1 MILIFFHKKKKY
13 MENHVKGEVESDS
26 SFLEAIALEQRLQQL
41 VVCALRDKDTVKEG
55 GIYAYIATWA
65 AREDWNA
72 QQMRATIRPPSASS
86 RIGSRL
92 PKTTS
97 PMAKPAD
104 KAAADKAAADKEL
117 AKPAGSQ
124 QKGLCLLSS
133 RQWTVPR
140 RTFSLSPWS
149 IKPWIWQPPNVATDS
164 YRSPDFRAG
173 ALAKT
178 DVPR

>member
-1 MILIFFHKKKKY
+1 MLPISPLFSRYTCTSVGPTVTRGHCFHGPLFPWHY
-13 MENHVKGEVESDS
+13 HR
-26 SFLEAIALEQRLQQL
+26 Q
-41 VVCALRDKDTVKEG
+41 DK
-55 GIYAYIATWA
+55 A
-65 AREDWNA
+65 AADKA
-72 QQMRATIRPPSASS
+72 AAD
-86 RIGSRL
+86 
-92 PKTTS
+92 K
-97 PMAKPAD
+97 AAADKAAADKAAAD